1 MTLCTRRV
9 GHGAVVAAMA
19 LWLVAC
25 GGSSKS
31 TSPTTEAGA
40 NAPVGSTSTP
50 STTASAPPSTTK
62 TSAPPATTSP
72 ATVAPAASPTEAV
85 DQFLAAEKAYD
96 CSTAFSDFGSNLRA
110 SVGGTA
116 AALCTA
122 LHKDPVSSF
131 KPSTLIN
138 GGSNSVVKP
147 RSHVAM
153 VRRTFTSSIGS
164 SSHRRRLLSLLL
176 RRRQRAP
183 RSRSWTPPRDPA
195 VPHAV
200 RESVS
205 GGRVAR

>member
-62 TSAPPATTSP
+62 TSAPPATTSR
-72 ATVAPAASPTEAV
+72 ATVAQAASPTEAV

-96 CSTAFSDFGSNLRA
+96 CSTAFADLGSNLRA

-138 GGSNSVVKP
+138 GGSNSVVQAEVTCG
-147 RSHVAM
+147 SG
-153 VRRTFTSSIGS
+153 TSDFYIFYWQFFAPPPPPEPPPPPPPEGPAESIMDSTSGS
-164 SSHRRRLLSLLL
+164 SG
-176 RRRQRAP
+176 
-183 RSRSWTPPRDPA
+183 PPC
-195 VPHAV
+195 
-200 RESVS
+200 
-205 GGRVAR
+205 G